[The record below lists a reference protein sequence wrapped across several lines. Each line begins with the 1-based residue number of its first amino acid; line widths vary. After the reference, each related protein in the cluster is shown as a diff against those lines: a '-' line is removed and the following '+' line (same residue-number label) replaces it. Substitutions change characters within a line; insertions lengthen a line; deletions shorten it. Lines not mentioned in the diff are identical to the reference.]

1 LRHEKF
7 SRRNYCYGNVY
18 LYYVILSYGIGVL
31 MNKKFYEIIYDC
43 IVTGQVSSD
52 RIAKY
57 LKDKSFYKYWQKR
70 KEEEEEIYG
79 QKEQRELN
87 ESYKQSLA
95 NKKER
100 S

>member
-1 LRHEKF
+1 
-7 SRRNYCYGNVY
+7 
-18 LYYVILSYGIGVL
+18 
-31 MNKKFYEIIYDC
+31 MDKKFHEIIYDC

-57 LKDKSFYKYWQKR
+57 LKDKSFYKYWRKR
-70 KEEEEEIYG
+70 KEEEEEVYG
-79 QKEQRELN
+79 QQEQKELD

>member
-1 LRHEKF
+1 
-7 SRRNYCYGNVY
+7 
-18 LYYVILSYGIGVL
+18 

-57 LKDKSFYKYWQKR
+57 LKDKGFYKYWRKK
-70 KEEEEEIYG
+70 KEEQEEVYG
-79 QKEQRELN
+79 QREQEELN

-100 S
+100 DNK

>member
-1 LRHEKF
+1 M
-7 SRRNYCYGNVY
+7 NY
-18 LYYVILSYGIGVL
+18 
-31 MNKKFYEIIYDC
+31 EEIYDC

-79 QKEQRELN
+79 QKEQRELDESMKEAFRQRDERKKRN
-87 ESYKQSLA
+87 E
-95 NKKER
+95 NK
-100 S
+100 

>member
-1 LRHEKF
+1 ME
-7 SRRNYCYGNVY
+7 
-18 LYYVILSYGIGVL
+18 
-31 MNKKFYEIIYDC
+31 KKFYEIIYDC

-57 LKDKSFYKYWQKR
+57 LKDKGFYNYWRKK

-79 QKEQRELN
+79 QKEQKELD

>member
-1 LRHEKF
+1 MKEKF
-7 SRRNYCYGNVY
+7 H
-18 LYYVILSYGIGVL
+18 
-31 MNKKFYEIIYDC
+31 EIIYDC

-57 LKDKSFYKYWQKR
+57 LKDKSFYKYWRKK

-79 QKEQRELN
+79 QKEQTELN
-87 ESYKQSLA
+87 DSYQQSLA

>member
-1 LRHEKF
+1 
-7 SRRNYCYGNVY
+7 
-18 LYYVILSYGIGVL
+18 
-31 MNKKFYEIIYDC
+31 MDKKFHEIIYDC

-57 LKDKSFYKYWQKR
+57 LKDKSFYKYWRKR

-79 QKEQRELN
+79 QKEQKELD

>member
-1 LRHEKF
+1 
-7 SRRNYCYGNVY
+7 
-18 LYYVILSYGIGVL
+18 
-31 MNKKFYEIIYDC
+31 MDKKFYERIYDC
-43 IVTGQVSSD
+43 IVTGQVSPD

-57 LKDKSFYKYWQKR
+57 LKDKSFYKYWRKR

-79 QKEQRELN
+79 QREQKELD

-100 S
+100 ENK

>member
-1 LRHEKF
+1 
-7 SRRNYCYGNVY
+7 
-18 LYYVILSYGIGVL
+18 
-31 MNKKFYEIIYDC
+31 MDKKFYEIIYDC
-43 IVTGQVSSD
+43 IASGQVSSD

-57 LKDKSFYKYWQKR
+57 LKDKGFYKYWRKK
-70 KEEEEEIYG
+70 KEEEEEVYG
-79 QKEQRELN
+79 QREQEELN

>member
-1 LRHEKF
+1 ME
-7 SRRNYCYGNVY
+7 
-18 LYYVILSYGIGVL
+18 
-31 MNKKFYEIIYDC
+31 KKFYETIYDC

-79 QKEQRELN
+79 QKEQRELD
-87 ESYKQSLA
+87 ESMKAAFRQRDERK
-95 NKKER
+95 NK
-100 S
+100 

>member
-1 LRHEKF
+1 
-7 SRRNYCYGNVY
+7 
-18 LYYVILSYGIGVL
+18 